1 MCPTYVL
8 ELLQSEPPRLAPY
21 LLAMAEIMEIQQED
35 EFFDMGWYDP
45 NCYAT
50 EIIDAKYLC

>member
-1 MCPTYVL
+1 
-8 ELLQSEPPRLAPY
+8 
-21 LLAMAEIMEIQQED
+21 MAEIMEIQQED